1 MVVQHS
7 YKSYFYYFTY
17 SSTEGVDINVANVLY
32 HNHAEP
38 IEGVV
43 VDLQIE
49 QQVDYTEQNIHFAYN
64 LTVTRQFFGSLT
76 VNGRIHMLQN
86 FISYSI
92 GNIRYDLH
100 QYQLSFA
107 TPRAVVIFSTHP
119 VAIRAA
125 LGSLIRRL
133 MLV

>member
-64 LTVTRQFFGSLT
+64 LTVTVNSLDHSLSMVVYICYKT
-76 VNGRIHMLQN
+76 LSHIQLETYVMTC
-86 FISYSI
+86 ISINSAL
-92 GNIRYDLH
+92 LH
-100 QYQLSFA
+100 LVQLLYFLHILLLSVQLSE
-107 TPRAVVIFSTHP
+107 V
-119 VAIRAA
+119 
-125 LGSLIRRL
+125 
-133 MLV
+133 